1 MVALPLAAGSWGLLI
16 AVLLVWGTAGFGMM
30 APQQSRLAALAPAQ
44 APLLLS
50 LNTSMLYLGTAT
62 GAIVGGAL
70 ASSLGFER
78 LAWAGVPFVAAGLAL
93 LWFSHTSR
101 PSVSSTQERSA

>member
-1 MVALPLAAGSWGLLI
+1 MI
-16 AVLLVWGTAGFGMM
+16 AVLLVWGIAGFGMM

-50 LNTSMLYLGTAT
+50 LNTSMLYLGTAA

-93 LWFSHTSR
+93 LWFGHTSR
-101 PSVSSTQERSA
+101 PSVSAAQERAA

>member
-1 MVALPLAAGSWGLLI
+1 
-16 AVLLVWGTAGFGMM
+16 M

-50 LNTSMLYLGTAT
+50 LNTSMLYLGTAA

-70 ASSLGFER
+70 ASGLGFER

-101 PSVSSTQERSA
+101 PSVSSAQERAA